1 MFSNFKDTF
10 VKKPQFTMKT
20 PESVLDVISKDLPE
34 GFRYIEDHDG
44 FCRLDC
50 DGVMDFTPVCIRLP
64 EEAKSLF
71 AQKNNFSMNDVVAY
85 AYNAQQNIDLI
96 PDKDGCYT
104 VNGQK
109 IAADKFIIAP
119 MKNWQLKDGR
129 MCITAPPFPP
139 PFPIEV
145 AGNGFSLTL
154 MVQRQP
160 VNSITEVKIATVE
173 EGALS
178 MNYSFDPTKKNGKM
192 KINITMCSSKSVSD
206 VLASKEIFNAFIQ
219 GKGTLCGMPIK
230 TDEENQVSVVPDEVI
245 QFWHKIVEIEK
256 VFNVK
261 FDASQELVFED
272 VKRVEELYRCLIEK
286 EPFKTYLKDNTVR
299 GTGKFDEILN
309 EEGIKVGKEI
319 LFEYE
324 ERIQMELLGVVLKF
338 SALVGIFDSMIG
350 EIKMPEDGI
359 SGDFLMKLLP
369 AKGKRMYAATQY
381 YLEEIAPEI
390 ARKNHHHIQ
399 KFQEARELDDTY

>member
-324 ERIQMELLGVVLKF
+324 ERIQMEWLGVVLKF

-381 YLEEIAPEI
+381 YLEENAPEI

>member
-219 GKGTLCGMPIK
+219 GKGTLCGMPIRI
-230 TDEENQVSVVPDEVI
+230 DEENQVSVVPDEVI

-272 VKRVEELYRCLIEK
+272 VKRVEELYRCLIKK

-381 YLEEIAPEI
+381 YLEENAPEI

>member
-192 KINITMCSSKSVSD
+192 KINITMCSSKLVSD

-381 YLEEIAPEI
+381 YLEENAPEI

>member
-1 MFSNFKDTF
+1 
-10 VKKPQFTMKT
+10 MKT

-381 YLEEIAPEI
+381 YLEENAPEI

>member
-173 EGALS
+173 EAALS

-381 YLEEIAPEI
+381 YLEENAPEI
-390 ARKNHHHIQ
+390 ARKNHDHIQ

>member
-256 VFNVK
+256 MFNVK

-381 YLEEIAPEI
+381 YLEENAPEI

>member
-272 VKRVEELYRCLIEK
+272 VKRVEELYRCLIKK

-381 YLEEIAPEI
+381 YLEENAPEI

>member
-145 AGNGFSLTL
+145 AGIGFSLTL

-381 YLEEIAPEI
+381 YLEENAPEI

>member
-64 EEAKSLF
+64 EEAKPLF

-173 EGALS
+173 ETALC

-381 YLEEIAPEI
+381 YLEENAPEI
-390 ARKNHHHIQ
+390 ARKNHDHIQ

>member
-20 PESVLDVISKDLPE
+20 PESVLDAISKDLPD

-64 EEAKSLF
+64 EEAEPLF
-71 AQKNNFSMNDVVAY
+71 ALKNNFSMNDVVAY
-85 AYNAQQNIDLI
+85 AYNAQKNIELI
-96 PDKDGCYT
+96 PDNDGCYT
-104 VNGQK
+104 VNGEK

-119 MKNWQLKDGR
+119 MKNWQLKNGR
-129 MCITAPPFPP
+129 MCITAPPFPS

-160 VNSITEVKIATVE
+160 VNSITEVKIASVKKA
-173 EGALS
+173 ALS
-178 MNYSFDPTKKNGKM
+178 VNYSFDPTKENGKM
-192 KINITMCSSKSVSD
+192 TINITTCPSKSVSD

-230 TDEENQVSVVPDEVI
+230 TNEENQVNAVPDEVI

-261 FDASQELVFED
+261 FDASQELVFDD
-272 VKRVEELYRCLIEK
+272 VKRVEELYRCLIKK
-286 EPFKTYLKDNTVR
+286 EPFKTYLKDNTVH
-299 GTGKFDEILN
+299 GNGKFEEVLN
-309 EEGIKVGKEI
+309 EDGIKVGEKI

-338 SALVGIFDSMIG
+338 FALVGIFDSMIG

-359 SGDFLMKLLP
+359 SGDFHIKLLP

-381 YLEEIAPEI
+381 YLEENDPEI
-390 ARKNHHHIQ
+390 ARKNHDHIQ
-399 KFQEARELDDTY
+399 RFQEAKELNDAY

>member
-272 VKRVEELYRCLIEK
+272 VKRVEELYRCLIKK

-381 YLEEIAPEI
+381 YLEENAPEI
-390 ARKNHHHIQ
+390 ARKNHDHIQ
-399 KFQEARELDDTY
+399 KFQEARELDGTY

>member
-381 YLEEIAPEI
+381 YLEENAPEI

>member
-10 VKKPQFTMKT
+10 VKKPQFMMKT

-64 EEAKSLF
+64 EEAKPLF

-173 EGALS
+173 ETALS

-192 KINITMCSSKSVSD
+192 KINITMRSSKSVSD

-359 SGDFLMKLLP
+359 SGDFVMKLLP

-381 YLEEIAPEI
+381 YLEENAPEI
-390 ARKNHHHIQ
+390 ARKNHNHIQ

>member
-64 EEAKSLF
+64 EESKSLF

-381 YLEEIAPEI
+381 YLEENAPEI

>member
-1 MFSNFKDTF
+1 
-10 VKKPQFTMKT
+10 
-20 PESVLDVISKDLPE
+20 
-34 GFRYIEDHDG
+34 
-44 FCRLDC
+44 
-50 DGVMDFTPVCIRLP
+50 
-64 EEAKSLF
+64 
-71 AQKNNFSMNDVVAY
+71 
-85 AYNAQQNIDLI
+85 
-96 PDKDGCYT
+96 
-104 VNGQK
+104 
-109 IAADKFIIAP
+109 

-381 YLEEIAPEI
+381 YLEENAPEI